1 MCNFYKKMNY
11 LFFNLGKILLFS
23 SIVVFTMAIVSLFI
37 FLIFSSVTL
46 THQDLD
52 EAIIYTIYLALCLYL
67 GFSLT
72 TTYDDK
78 FLD

>member
-1 MCNFYKKMNY
+1 MNY

-23 SIVVFTMAIVSLFI
+23 SVIVFVMAIISLLI
-37 FLIFSSVTL
+37 FLIFS
-46 THQDLD
+46 HQIITSQDID
-52 EAIIYTIYLALCLYL
+52 EAIIYLIYLALYFYL

-78 FLD
+78 YLDSK